1 MSYGVNRLRQSCR
14 YARWCD
20 PREEPDALTRTS
32 GSVRGAR
39 SNPGPYRAAQQN
51 EAYEKAKEAG
61 EKPPSVSFFSLGK
74 RFTALRRNIDW
85 LPEYSFHV
93 VRYTLK
99 YQADAWKAF
108 FKEGK
113 GRPRFH
119 SRHGSIPSFTIPED
133 VKIRDNKL
141 YIPKVGYIEI
151 RRKGGN
157 PYPDGEPVK
166 AVIQKRAGKWYAVI
180 CYRVNVPEIADN
192 GVAAGIDRNCRQVA
206 TVSTVGKREIISQQ
220 KTNRLDAKLR
230 RHQRRLAR
238 HKKGSGR
245 RNKRK
250 YRIARIHRKR
260 ANILMNANHQV
271 SRSIARHSSTVV
283 LEDLNISGMTRSA
296 KGTAEAPGTNVKAK
310 SGLNREIRRT
320 GWGQLDQM
328 LGYKCREVIKVNPA
342 YTSQRCYACGHTE
355 ASNRKTQS
363 KFTCMACGHA
373 DHADLNA
380 AANILASGIGATAR
394 RGAFGL
400 PTPMTREIDT

>member
-1 MSYGVNRLRQSCR
+1 MAETVSAYRNITYRLLPGRRGKAKKLAGLAGACR
-14 YARWCD
+14 FVWNVM
-20 PREEPDALTRTS
+20 L
-32 GSVRGAR
+32 
-39 SNPGPYRAAQQN
+39 AQQN

-74 RFTALRRNIDW
+74 RFTELRRNIEW
-85 LPEYSFHV
+85 LPDYSYRV

-108 FKEGK
+108 FKESK
-113 GRPRFH
+113 GRPRFR
-119 SRHGSIPSFTIPED
+119 SRHGSTPSFTIPED
-133 VKIRDNKL
+133 VRIRDNKL
-141 YIPKVGYIEI
+141 CIPKVGYMKI

-180 CYRVNVPEIADN
+180 SYKVDVPEIADN

-206 TVSTVGKREIISQQ
+206 TVSTAGEREIFSHPNM
-220 KTNRLDAKLR
+220 NRLDAKLR

-250 YRIARIHRKR
+250 YRIARIQRKR
-260 ANILMNANHQV
+260 ANILRNTNHQI
-271 SRSIARHSSTVV
+271 SRRIARHSSAVV
-283 LEDLNISGMTRSA
+283 LEDLKVQSMTRSA
-296 KGTAEAPGTNVKAK
+296 TGTVESPGTNVKQK

-342 YTSQRCYACGHTE
+342 HTSQRCYACGHTE